1 MNIKLIIYLLV
12 IPIVIY
18 SISSINI
25 EQIFKK
31 GSVNQIKTFYLFISL
46 GISYLVSNFIFDF
59 YQITSTISWKDS
71 IWF

>member
-1 MNIKLIIYLLV
+1 MNIKIIIYLLV
-12 IPIVIY
+12 IPFVIF

-31 GSVNQIKTFYLFISL
+31 GSVNQIKIFYLFISL